1 VTLKRRMVEFCEA
14 QVEVEAADEEAAEAA
29 ALAAPDDEDADL
41 DWQGVADFDE
51 DVVVVGVRAL

>member
-1 VTLKRRMVEFCEA
+1 MVEFCEA